1 MLRRLSFLLL
11 IGFAVLGLTR
21 LATARGEAIN
31 AVWLLT
37 TALAVYV
44 IAYRY
49 YGRWIAQR
57 VLACDDQRRTPAYRH
72 EDGLDYVPTSPGVL
86 FGHHFAAIAGA
97 GPLIGPVLAAQLGY
111 LPGTLWILA
120 GVVLGGAVQ
129 DMLILFF
136 SVRRNGRSL
145 GEIIHS
151 EIGRGA
157 GLIASVG
164 ILAISVILLAVLA
177 LVVVQAVAASP
188 WSAFTLAATV
198 PIALFMGIYL
208 RWLRPGRVIEASL
221 LGLVL
226 LFLAIV
232 GGAQVAASPSL
243 AALFTL
249 SAGHLAWLLMTYAA
263 IASILPVWLLLAPR
277 DYLSTFL
284 KLGTLLAL
292 AIGIVFTHPLLRMP
306 ALTRFIDGHGP
317 VFAGSVFPFLFITI
331 ACGAISGFHALVA
344 SGTTP
349 KMLQKESQI
358 LPIGYGA
365 MLCESA
371 VAIMAMIATSII
383 DPGVYFA
390 MNAPTALLGHDVQ
403 HATSVINHWGFALAP
418 GQLSAL
424 AAQMGEHSL
433 LARVGGAPT
442 LAVGLAS
449 LLSGVTG
456 PAFSAFWYHF
466 AILFEALFILTTV
479 DAGTRVGRFL
489 LQDLLGHLHPAL
501 AQTRSWPSNI
511 FASLLF
517 VAAWGYFLLVGV
529 HDPLGGIHT
538 LWPLFGIANQMLAG
552 MALLLACVI
561 LVRMRAQA
569 YLWVS
574 ALPAV
579 WILLSTL
586 TAAYD
591 KLASRDP
598 GIGFMAHAQR
608 LQIALAQGQLLAPAT
623 SLAQMRQMLFN
634 DRLDSLLCLALALL
648 LLSMGLFAL
657 AVMRRTWRLS
667 QVSTVENDDVSVAIL
682 D

>member
-1 MLRRLSFLLL
+1 MLRRLSFILLC
-11 IGFAVLGLTR
+11 GFAILGLGR

-37 TALAVYV
+37 TAIAVYT

-57 VLACDDQRRTPAYRH
+57 VLVCDDQRRTPAYRH
-72 EDGLDYVPTSPGVL
+72 EDGLDYVPTTPGVL

-120 GVVLGGAVQ
+120 GVVFGGAVQ

-157 GLIASVG
+157 GLIASLG

-198 PIALFMGIYL
+198 PIALFMGVYL
-208 RWLRPGRVIEASL
+208 RWLRPGRVLEASL
-221 LGLVL
+221 LGLSL
-226 LFLAIV
+226 LLLAIA
-232 GGAQVAASPSL
+232 GGAKVAASAKL

-249 SAGHLAWLLMTYAA
+249 SASHLAWLLMAYAA

-284 KLGTLLAL
+284 KLGTLIAL
-292 AIGIVFTHPLLRMP
+292 AGGILITHPLLRMP

-331 ACGAISGFHALVA
+331 ACGAVSGFHALVA

-349 KMLQKESQI
+349 KMLQKESQV

-371 VAIMAMIATSII
+371 VAIMAMIAASVI

-390 MNAPTALLGHDVQ
+390 MNAPTAILGHDLA
-403 HATSVINHWGFALAP
+403 HASSVIQHWGFALQPA
-418 GQLSAL
+418 QLSAL
-424 AAQMGEHSL
+424 AAQMGEPSL

-442 LAVGLAS
+442 LAVGLAT

-456 PAFSAFWYHF
+456 ASLSAFWYHF

-501 AQTRSWPSNI
+501 ARTRSWPANI
-511 FASLLF
+511 LASLLF

-529 HDPLGGIHT
+529 GDPLGGIHT

-574 ALPAV
+574 ALPAL

-591 KLASRDP
+591 KLAARDP
-598 GIGFMAHAQR
+598 LIGFLAHAER
-608 LQIALAQGQLLAPAT
+608 LQRALAQGHLLAPAT
-623 SLAQMRQMLFN
+623 TLAQMQQMLFN

-648 LLSMGLFAL
+648 LLAMCLFAVTTL
-657 AVMRRTWRLS
+657 RRAWRLPK
-667 QVSTVENDDVSVAIL
+667 VSTVENDDVSVAFL